1 NHGWAR
7 RPGRDRGRNHQVT
20 TIKTAVPGVFYRR
33 PSPEEPPYVQEGD
46 TIRPG
51 QTIALIEVMKNFNE
65 VKADQAGTV
74 TRFLV
79 ENGDEVSISQDI
91 AELGNL
97 SGQGVD
103 GEHGH
108 SNGRGRRWERGT
120 GERTT
125 AGPGGQPG

>member
-1 NHGWAR
+1 M
-7 RPGRDRGRNHQVT
+7 T

-79 ENGDEVSISQDI
+79 EDGDEVSISQDI
-91 AELGNL
+91 AELGN
-97 SGQGVD
+97 
-103 GEHGH
+103 
-108 SNGRGRRWERGT
+108 
-120 GERTT
+120 
-125 AGPGGQPG
+125 